1 MSIFHVE
8 DEFFGN
14 QIILE
19 FWEVLEYFLI
29 QIYNSRFICVFRYPP
44 PDACQKLKDVVN
56 VVDFFETILGTILG
70 QFLTHIYNHGF
81 IYVFR
86 YPPADACQKLK
97 DVLNVVDFF
106 DDEPDIDEADELR
119 EILTHYHMKT
129 LLQVFI
135 F

>member
-14 QIILE
+14 QIILG
-19 FWEVLEYFLI
+19 FWDVLEYFLI
-29 QIYNSRFICVFRYPP
+29 QIYNSR
-44 PDACQKLKDVVN
+44 
-56 VVDFFETILGTILG
+56 
-70 QFLTHIYNHGF
+70 F

-129 LLQVFI
+129 LLQVFN
-135 F
+135 FLK

>member
-1 MSIFHVE
+1 MVSKTKGWSVNNIRKSDHHR
-8 DEFFGN
+8 
-14 QIILE
+14 IIKS
-19 FWEVLEYFLI
+19 VYFL
-29 QIYNSRFICVFRYPP
+29 V
-44 PDACQKLKDVVN
+44 ACCDTKSFQ
-56 VVDFFETILGTILG
+56 
-70 QFLTHIYNHGF
+70 QFLTHIYNE
-81 IYVFR
+81 IYLFFR

-135 F
+135 FFGVLFGSNFWINFLDIF

>member
-1 MSIFHVE
+1 MT
-8 DEFFGN
+8 
-14 QIILE
+14 
-19 FWEVLEYFLI
+19 
-29 QIYNSRFICVFRYPP
+29 
-44 PDACQKLKDVVN
+44 
-56 VVDFFETILGTILG
+56 DFNNLF
-70 QFLTHIYNHGF
+70 
-81 IYVFR
+81 FR

-135 F
+135 FGILFGTILETIFGTIPGTIFGIILGQFRERNFDALSHKDLASGMYYF

>member
-1 MSIFHVE
+1 M
-8 DEFFGN
+8 
-14 QIILE
+14 
-19 FWEVLEYFLI
+19 
-29 QIYNSRFICVFRYPP
+29 
-44 PDACQKLKDVVN
+44 N

>member
-1 MSIFHVE
+1 MRIWFLQIFARPKKTHE
-8 DEFFGN
+8 PRT
-14 QIILE
+14 
-19 FWEVLEYFLI
+19 WC
-29 QIYNSRFICVFRYPP
+29 IYGYR
-44 PDACQKLKDVVN
+44 
-56 VVDFFETILGTILG
+56 
-70 QFLTHIYNHGF
+70 F

-135 F
+135 FWINLGQFLGQFWVQFWEQFWDNFETISGTEINWERNFDALSH